1 MVEMN
6 YKPII
11 ILAILLSTFA
21 LLGCTQTTQ
30 TDASIVQAQSQVIDN
45 NFVSSLQPSKV
56 TKVEVYHF
64 HRTAQCTSCITVGK
78 YAEETINAYFAKQ
91 LMDGNIIFGHIN
103 IQLPENEALAS
114 KYGATGSSLMIGVY
128 DEKGFHAE
136 QNSNVWYKT
145 GNKQE
150 YMLYLKGVI
159 EKRLAGDFS

>member
-1 MVEMN
+1 MN

-11 ILAILLSTFA
+11 ILVILLSTLA
-21 LLGCTQTTQ
+21 ILGCTQADNNSAQ
-30 TDASIVQAQSQVIDN
+30 VQSTFIDN
-45 NFVSSLQPSKV
+45 NQSKSIQLSSV

-64 HRTAQCTSCITVGK
+64 HRTAQCSSCIAAGQ
-78 YAEETINAYFAKQ
+78 YAEETLNAYFAKQ
-91 LMDGNIIFGHIN
+91 LMDGNIVFGHIN

-136 QNSNVWYKT
+136 QNTNVWYKLED
-145 GNKQE
+145 KQE

-159 EKRLAGDFS
+159 EKRLVGDFS